1 MQALTYEKQNR
12 SHDINKF
19 AKRAFDEVVKPY
31 GYLGSTDTFYKV
43 YISIYKRLI
52 SAAKELNAG
61 HELLEAIA
69 ERGFTGDDPS
79 HKPVTNDIARQ
90 QLENLKRKL
99 NVRNREIPK
108 PQKLEV
114 NQAAKRVQN
123 EWPDPFDN
131 PNEYQA
137 MKANGF
143 NRVGGEV

>member
-1 MQALTYEKQNR
+1 L
-12 SHDINKF
+12 
-19 AKRAFDEVVKPY
+19 
-31 GYLGSTDTFYKV
+31 
-43 YISIYKRLI
+43 
-52 SAAKELNAG
+52 LNA
-61 HELLEAIA
+61 IA
-69 ERGFTGDDPS
+69 QCGFTGDDPS

-108 PQKLEV
+108 PQKFEV
-114 NQAAKRVQN
+114 SEAAKRVQN

-143 NRVGGEV
+143 NRVGGEA